1 MMAEGRPSAELRV
14 RAPRSLWPA
23 IVLSVIVF
31 CVLVALG
38 TWQVQRLAW
47 KNALVATIEARVH
60 ADPLP
65 LQAVLADG
73 RSIADQEYTRVVLSG
88 VFDHAFERHFFATFE
103 GDSGYYVYAPLKL
116 DTGDFVFVNRG
127 FVPFDRKEASRR
139 AEGQVAARVTVT
151 GLLRAGLTEKPS
163 WLVPDNDPA
172 RNIFYWKDIRAM
184 RETSGLPASEPVLG
198 VFVDADATPNPGGL
212 PVGGVTMIDLPNN
225 HLQYAMTWYGLA
237 ATLLVIAGMAF
248 FRRRRGIGGGV

>member
-1 MMAEGRPSAELRV
+1 MSAGEGRAAAPRA
-14 RAPRSLWPA
+14 RAPRPLWPA
-23 IVLSVIVF
+23 IVLSALVF

-47 KNALVATIEARVH
+47 KNELVATIESRVH

-73 RSIADQEYTRVVLSG
+73 RSIADQEYTRVSLSG
-88 VFDHAFERHFFATFE
+88 VFDQRSERHFFATFDGE
-103 GDSGYYVYAPLKL
+103 SGYYVYTPLKL
-116 DTGDFVFVNRG
+116 DSGEFVFVNRG
-127 FVPFDRKEASRR
+127 FVPFDRKEAATRV
-139 AEGQVAARVTVT
+139 EGQIAGRVTVT
-151 GLLRAGLTEKPS
+151 GLLREGLTEKPS

-184 RETSGLPASEPVLG
+184 RETSGLAASEPVLG

-212 PVGGVTMIDLPNN
+212 PAGGVTMIDLPNN

-237 ATLLVIAGMAF
+237 ATLLVIAGMSF
-248 FRRRRGIGGGV
+248 YRRRRNVGDGA

>member
-1 MMAEGRPSAELRV
+1 MSSESGPIAAP
-14 RAPRSLWPA
+14 RARQPRSLWPA
-23 IVLSVIVF
+23 LVLSALVF
-31 CVLVALG
+31 CVLIALG
-38 TWQVQRLAW
+38 TWQVHRLAW
-47 KNALVATIEARVH
+47 KNGLVATIEARVH

-73 RSIADQEYTRVVLSG
+73 RSIADQEYTRIVLSG
-88 VFDHAFERHFFATFE
+88 VFDHAFERHFFATFD
-103 GDSGYYVYAPLKL
+103 GNSGYYVYTPLKL
-116 DTGDFVFVNRG
+116 DSAEFVFVNRG
-127 FVPFDRKEASRR
+127 FVPFDRKEAATR
-139 AEGQVAARVTVT
+139 AEGQIAGRVTVT

-163 WLVPDNDPA
+163 WIVPDNDPA

-237 ATLLVIAGMAF
+237 ATLLVIAGISLY
-248 FRRRRGIGGGV
+248 RRRRGSGDSV